1 MNPHKGRSAPKKKKK
16 AARKDKKIPLGSCV
30 VTLPYFD
37 KIVFETVQIIE
48 EEVFAVFGRIYNKY
62 SFTALGH
69 DQVGAWMDRTIHK
82 QTTMICGH
90 TRDVFLH
97 DGKIFTPSTG
107 IPWSVCVCPVYVGM
121 TDYEGFALIYVAI
134 LDHVIGRPVGKIV
147 PGLQSF
153 LKWHRRVSAP
163 SSFRMSEL
171 LDALVGVDD
180 IKEELGREANNI
192 YEGECWIC
200 LESFNTVQVYMQWN
214 SDYFCCGH
222 LLCPKCTPVASSLKH
237 CGVCRAIPPPNNGLE
252 ERIMSRVKAN
262 V

>member
-1 MNPHKGRSAPKKKKK
+1 MNPHQGRSAPKKKKK
-16 AARKDKKIPLGSCV
+16 AARKDKKIPLGSCI

-37 KIVFETVQIIE
+37 KIVFETVQLIE
-48 EEVFAVFGRIYNKY
+48 EEVFAVFGRLFNKY
-62 SFTALGH
+62 SFTALGYN
-69 DQVGAWMDRTIHK
+69 QVGAWMDRTIRK
-82 QTTMICGH
+82 QSTMC
-90 TRDVFLH
+90 VFNGNPLN
-97 DGKIFTPSTG
+97 G

-147 PGLQSF
+147 SGLQSF
-153 LKWHRRVSAP
+153 LKWHMRVTLN
-163 SSFRMSEL
+163 SSSIMHEEL
-171 LDALVGVDD
+171 MLDALFGRLD
-180 IKEELGREANNI
+180 IKEERRREEAKNI

-200 LESFNTVQVYMQWN
+200 LESFNTEEVYIQWN

-222 LLCPKCTPVASSLKH
+222 ILCPKCTPVASSLKH